1 VATSAQPLVKGNA
14 TGASS
19 SCYTARKGHDH
30 GFKLPPDSRTKA
42 MHPMTPAIDWQASE
56 WFNTPSGPTLAS
68 LRGQVVLLHA
78 FQMLCPACVNHA
90 VPQAERAHR
99 AYAGQGLAVVGLH
112 TVFEHHAAMTPVS
125 LEAFLHEFRVSHP
138 VGVDRAVPGSP
149 LPATMGHY
157 GMQGTPTLILVDRAG
172 HLRLH
177 EFGQVDDLALGVMLG
192 RLLAEE
198 PPPDG

>member
-1 VATSAQPLVKGNA
+1 MNET
-14 TGASS
+14 T
-19 SCYTARKGHDH
+19 R
-30 GFKLPPDSRTKA
+30 
-42 MHPMTPAIDWQASE
+42 AIEWQASR
-56 WFNTPSGPTLAS
+56 WFNSTGAAPSLAS

-125 LEAFLHEFRVSHP
+125 LQAFLHEFRVTHP
-138 VGVDRAVPGSP
+138 VGVDRAVPGDP
-149 LPATMGHY
+149 LPATMGAY
-157 GMQGTPTLILVDRAG
+157 GMQGTPTLILFDRTG
-172 HLRLH
+172 TLRLH
-177 EFGQVDDLALGVMLG
+177 EFGRVDDLALGVMLG

-198 PPPDG
+198 PPPAG